1 MMCSTDYGRGD
12 VSYEYIDSPDLFNLR
27 LKLRIEIT
35 VTDTRHHQIFLLT
48 DKWLIFIM
56 MG

>member
-1 MMCSTDYGRGD
+1 MMCLTNCGRGD